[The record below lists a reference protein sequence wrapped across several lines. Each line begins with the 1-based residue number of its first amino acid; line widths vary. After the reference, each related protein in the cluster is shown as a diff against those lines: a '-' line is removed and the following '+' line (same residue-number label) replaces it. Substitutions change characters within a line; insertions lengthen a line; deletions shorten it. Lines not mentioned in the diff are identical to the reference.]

1 MMLPCIGQIYIIFPF
16 PRTPP
21 DAEQQGGKDGIGS
34 NWLFALA
41 SHTQEL
47 QINQQAREQSKHYKC
62 FKCFPVP
69 CLNIV
74 NVRKAPSQGTDLG
87 LPLSCTGSECTG
99 CDSKC

>member
-47 QINQQAREQSKHYKC
+47 QINQQRTGTKKTLQMFQKLSSAMLKH
-62 FKCFPVP
+62 
-69 CLNIV
+69 
-74 NVRKAPSQGTDLG
+74 SQCQE
-87 LPLSCTGSECTG
+87 SAKSMY
-99 CDSKC
+99 